1 MIICFLW
8 YGWISSR
15 PIDVPTSVQ
24 SNRVID
30 LMPAR
35 TMFLAISAPS
45 PLSPIS
51 RTLAARSLQWAR
63 SRNLVIRL
71 LVKLYEEE
79 NNNMLLSYNTK
90 ILLLEFKISMSSS
103 KLVFFFLKIIQL
115 SENIQIDVMG
125 NVHSDFVTNNVDWN
139 M

>member
-1 MIICFLW
+1 MIIRFLW

-51 RTLAARSLQWAR
+51 STLAARSLQWAGTWSSDFWSNCMTR
-63 SRNLVIRL
+63 KIICYFLTIQC
-71 LVKLYEEE
+71 
-79 NNNMLLSYNTK
+79 TK
-90 ILLLEFKISMSSS
+90 ILLQSLEFKISMSSS
-103 KLVFFFLKIIQL
+103 KLIFLFFFKRSSNCLKTFKQMWW
-115 SENIQIDVMG
+115 VM
-125 NVHSDFVTNNVDWN
+125 FILILLPI